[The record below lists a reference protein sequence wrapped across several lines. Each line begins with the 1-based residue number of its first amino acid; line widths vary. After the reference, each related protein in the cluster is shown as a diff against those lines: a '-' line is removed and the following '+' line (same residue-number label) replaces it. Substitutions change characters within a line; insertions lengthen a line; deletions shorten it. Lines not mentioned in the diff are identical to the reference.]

1 MPRVHLTTDLLVIG
15 AGGTGMI
22 AAIEA
27 AQAGR
32 DVLLVDRSLIGRGG
46 ATIMAQMTVAVALG
60 EEVPDSVDAHLADTL
75 AAGRGLCDERLSA
88 LICEDG
94 PAAIRQMD
102 AWKVGWARHPDGR
115 IKSAQAPGHD
125 RPRCVYV
132 DFLST
137 GPAVSRTLR
146 AQVQRTGGIRRIG
159 DLCITHIVVD
169 GGIATGAVGFS
180 LADGRPVS
188 IAAQATI
195 VATGGLT
202 RLYRRNSASA
212 NMGGDGYALALRAG
226 AELIDMEFVQF
237 EPTVVTEPTQCRGME
252 MPTAMFADGA
262 TLRNAQGE
270 RFMFR
275 HNPQHGE
282 MQIEKAK
289 IALAVQEEIDAGR
302 GCRGAVFFDTS
313 AIPRARLKTYV
324 SHFTRLRN
332 AGGDPSVGPILIKPA
347 AHSQMG
353 GIRIDPQCRTG
364 VNGLLAA
371 GEASGGVHGASRIA
385 GNGASDAI
393 IFGGIA
399 GCSAAGMQS
408 HPGNVPWEDVHRRA
422 LDAFAA
428 LESNHTG
435 PSPDEIKD
443 AVRKVM
449 LSGVGIR
456 RNAEDLSEAL
466 SALSS
471 LRKRAAAG
479 LRFERPSDRIRAHE
493 AFGFITIG
501 EVIAR
506 SALARRESRG
516 AHWRVDFPARDD
528 AHWLC
533 HITARHSDAG
543 AIEIGTAPIQ

>member
-1 MPRVHLTTDLLVIG
+1 MTGALSSVETDVLVIG
-15 AGGTGMI
+15 GGLAGFRAAHAARRQGAKVVIAYHARGASQHIIGFNVPRIGEGQPDSPQAYAEDTIAGGYGLNDRQLVNVMAAAAERALEELLELGVPLARDGNSI
-22 AAIEA
+22 ARRHLS
-27 AQAGR
+27 GSR
-32 DVLLVDRSLIGRGG
+32 FPRSVYHPEGIGRLAWQTLVQEAERLQVQCLSGWKALQLLRHDEAVVG
-46 ATIMAQMTVAVALG
+46 ALLSRRDGSECVAVHASA
-60 EEVPDSVDAHLADTL
+60 VVLA
-75 AAGRGLCDERLSA
+75 
-88 LICEDG
+88 
-94 PAAIRQMD
+94 
-102 AWKVGWARHPDGR
+102 
-115 IKSAQAPGHD
+115 
-125 RPRCVYV
+125 
-132 DFLST
+132 
-137 GPAVSRTLR
+137 
-146 AQVQRTGGIRRIG
+146 TGGIG
-159 DLCITHIVVD
+159 ALYADSTYPVDITAD
-169 GGIATGAVGFS
+169 SYGFALQCGAT
-180 LADGRPVS
+180 
-188 IAAQATI
+188 
-195 VATGGLT
+195 
-202 RLYRRNSASA
+202 
-212 NMGGDGYALALRAG
+212 
-226 AELIDMEFVQF
+226 LIDMEFVQF